1 LVLSIIFHLFYRE
14 SSMCKFLLML
24 ATLWACFL
32 VNPVICSD
40 ASDSPSS
47 TGPTPH
53 GYALIHR
60 VHNETKYPM
69 KFFKDPTALIQRIPE
84 GADFRLKAYF
94 ANNYYYWRVVT
105 INGKWKLSCT
115 WPSTSGGK
123 DDTDNATVFTVVKK
137 YASNDAVAIASK
149 HNAFG
154 KDKIKKIIAVN
165 KDTYEI
171 ELIDYKDGD
180 VRSPWAE
187 WKFAGREQG
196 GAVDF
201 DNLWLGNPAAVGS
214 VKGQLAFLAAR
225 SVEHEIKRL
234 KKELEPYAATL
245 GPLDSLEE
253 MRKKN
258 ISYITLKSARW
269 GAMASH
275 WSAAQSIN
283 GWIGATQKI
292 AKILSQIII
301 DAGAK
306 EGESPSDWE
315 NRIAQQMLEP
325 KYRETWQT
333 VGSFG
338 GGDPVDRVNA
348 MLVPYEKAQSLFKM
362 QQAFFPFQRAK
373 LMTPTDQA
381 KSLLQWAE
389 IAIPEIGP
397 GLTQRDYEDMQRYG
411 IKSFELSNRTHPT
424 RTDVMLFRRNRV
436 SWQSSLFGTWLE
448 GSLKV
453 LDNIV
458 WSDSG
463 GPDGWLPN
471 VEQEAPMI
479 VKASPEG
486 IRRLASRDRLITLY
500 ERQERGEESPDD
512 GIGYVGDKGD
522 PNLGQFQDAQKTYI
536 PWDGDMLSLQLLSET
551 APIEREGMIIGPG
564 AFSEVTDIYVAQQ
577 PEMKGHGFEKID
589 DFGPEKSVALS
600 SFFADGYAWLE
611 QSMLYPW
618 KCTLLFKAKP
628 GDDGNVRIALGTAT
642 GTDAEYLIVIGDDN
656 NTVSRMYKQRSFT
669 AGQGNSDIKF
679 EPVVTVVPKKGIPS
693 EVMPCVRPGR
703 FESFWVSL
711 NNGFIV
717 VGKGEPGV
725 GIIMAWKD
733 QNYKLVNKIGFS
745 AYGTETVY
753 QDVQQIDY
761 PMVSKVPFDTSY
773 VTIDGNVAL
782 GKGNSPAWLKLPL
795 SPADAGA
802 LNFTVKGDGDFRICF
817 VQDPKLVEGP
827 ANKGY
832 DIIFGAQGVSIC
844 RHENPQDVVVTS
856 DIKIDRSKKVWASLY
871 KGMIL
876 IGQGPVGTDPF
887 LFWQDWFGRDESVLQ
902 GIARIGFASG
912 AGTVALS
919 DVAIWPEVEI
929 GFGDVKTQYEKEGI
943 EFVPI
948 KGALEVVAPF
958 WYRGVQDGPL
968 VRVREL
974 FLNGLKRLES
984 TPRPGAT
991 YTYDFSITPDGIAQ
1005 FTLIGMQKSPE
1016 ELATQRNQILRT
1028 RSAEATEF
1036 SATVLS
1042 RSGVEAASASLA
1054 VGLSAGMLGGAILS
1068 RVLAATDEAK
1078 LSEIQSLAQRYIP
1091 PPEQITRS
1099 TAQLQAPSMAIQ
1111 VAKKNVEDG
1120 LAVAASL
1127 GLEQKLEK
1135 YKDILDNVI
1144 GFACLEGAS
1153 KSRIIGGI
1161 NAVYEEVTGRELDNS
1176 TYGLY
1181 GDLFTV
1187 LLKAYSNPFLID
1199 RMDNKEAQ
1207 QRREWYLRANGI
1219 FRDVY
1224 KRPSVQGDRGIDI
1237 TFKDEYLWLPESFKV
1252 PGQGLFVCEVKA
1264 DSDAFIGFAGSS
1276 DPTRN
1281 MSKPMYEIVIGK
1293 WSNTKTE
1300 ISRKHLG
1307 DPVISFDQ
1315 SISTDDKPYD
1325 QLALDPLGF
1334 QVYWINVDDG
1344 KITIGRGL
1352 PDVAKKIIELQQ
1364 IATWKDPYPAQ
1375 QVKAIGLSS
1384 WNAGV
1389 TVRNLMVYP
1398 ALSKIKESD
1407 KKEIF
1412 SKLQGNTASA

>member
-1 LVLSIIFHLFYRE
+1 MRKL
-14 SSMCKFLLML
+14 LLML
-24 ATLWACFL
+24 AMLWVCFFARPL
-32 VNPVICSD
+32 IGSD
-40 ASDSPSS
+40 ASDSTSS
-47 TGPTPH
+47 GGPTPH
-53 GYALIHR
+53 GYALIHL
-60 VHNETKYPM
+60 VHNQTPYPM
-69 KFFKDPTALIQRIPE
+69 KFFKDPTALIQRLPE
-84 GADFRLKAYF
+84 GAAFRLKGYF
-94 ANNYYYWRVVT
+94 ANNYYYWRALD
-105 INGKWKLSCT
+105 INGKWKFSCT

-123 DDTDNATVFTVVKK
+123 DDTDSATVFTVVKK
-137 YASNDAVAIASK
+137 YASNDAVVIASK
-149 HNAFG
+149 HTAFG
-154 KDKIKKIIAVN
+154 KDKTKKVIAVN

-180 VRSPWAE
+180 ARNPWAE
-187 WKFAGREQG
+187 WKFAGREPG

-234 KKELEPYAATL
+234 KKELAPYAATL

-253 MRKKN
+253 MRKKSV
-258 ISYITLKSARW
+258 SYIAFKSARW

-283 GWIGATQKI
+283 GWIDTIQRL
-292 AKILSQIII
+292 AKFLAQIII
-301 DAGAK
+301 DAGVK
-306 EGESPSDWE
+306 EGESQSDWE
-315 NRIAQQMLEP
+315 TRIAAKIIEP
-325 KYRETWQT
+325 QYRDGWQAIINA
-333 VGSFG
+333 GS
-338 GGDPVDRVNA
+338 GDPVARVKA
-348 MLVPYEKAQSLFKM
+348 MLM
-362 QQAFFPFQRAK
+362 GNPFAK
-373 LMTPTDQA
+373 LFSSMKVAVPGGSDAA
-381 KSLLQWAE
+381 KSFLQWVE
-389 IAIPEIGP
+389 IATPDIKP
-397 GLTQRDYEDMQRYG
+397 GFSKKDFDDLQRYG

-463 GPDGWLPN
+463 GPDASLPD
-471 VEQEAPMI
+471 VGQEGPLI
-479 VKASPEG
+479 VTASQEG
-486 IRRLASRDRLITLY
+486 IRRLASRDRLMALY

-512 GIGYVGDKGD
+512 GVGYVGDKGD

-536 PWDGDMLSLQLLSET
+536 PWDGDMLSLQLLSGT
-551 APIEREGMIIGPG
+551 TPIEREGMIVGPG
-564 AFSEVTDIYVAQQ
+564 ASSQVTDIYVAQQ
-577 PEMKGHGFEKID
+577 PEMKGHGYEKID
-589 DFGPEKSVALS
+589 DFGPEKSVALG

-618 KCTLLFKAKP
+618 KCTILFKAKS

-642 GTDAEYLIVIGDDN
+642 GPDAEYLIVIGDDN
-656 NTVSRMYKQRSFT
+656 NTVSRIYKQRSFV

-679 EPVVTVVPKKGIPS
+679 EPVLTVVPKKGIPS

-782 GKGNSPAWLKLPL
+782 GTGNSPAWLKLPL

-802 LNFTVKGDGDFRICF
+802 LHFIVKGNGDFRICF
-817 VQDPKLVEGP
+817 VQDPNLVEGP

-844 RHENPQDVVVTS
+844 RHENPQDAVVTS
-856 DIKIDRSKKVWASLY
+856 DIKIDRSQKVWVSLY

-902 GIARIGFASG
+902 GIARIGFSSG
-912 AGTVALS
+912 PGTVAIS
-919 DVAIWPEVEI
+919 DVSIWPEVEI
-929 GFGDVKTQYEKEGI
+929 GFGDVKTQYGKESI
-943 EFVPI
+943 EFIPI

-958 WYRGVQDGPL
+958 WYRGFQDGPL

-991 YTYDFSITPDGIAQ
+991 YTYDFSITKNGVAQ
-1005 FTLIGMQKSPE
+1005 FTLLGMQKSQE

-1111 VAKKNVEDG
+1111 VAKRNVEDG
-1120 LAVAASL
+1120 LASAASL
-1127 GLEQKLEK
+1127 GLEQKIEK
-1135 YKDILDNVI
+1135 YKEILDNVI

-1161 NAVYEEVTGRELDNS
+1161 NAVCEEVTGRALDNS

-1187 LLKAYSNPFLID
+1187 FLKAYSNRFLID
-1199 RMDNKEAQ
+1199 RMDNKDAQ

-1219 FRDVY
+1219 FRDIY
-1224 KRPSVQGDRGIDI
+1224 KKPSVQGDRGIDI
-1237 TFKDEYLWLPESFKV
+1237 SFKDEYLWLPESFKV
-1252 PGQGLFVCEVKA
+1252 PGQGLFVCEIKA

-1281 MSKPMYEIVIGK
+1281 TGKPMYEIVIGK

-1325 QLALDPLGF
+1325 QLALDPLSF
-1334 QVYWINVDDG
+1334 QTYWINVDDG

-1352 PDVAKKIIELQQ
+1352 PDAEKKIIELQQ
-1364 IATWKDPYPAQ
+1364 IATWKDPYAAQ

-1398 ALSKIKESD
+1398 AMSKIKSLD
-1407 KKEIF
+1407 TVKKEIF
-1412 SKLQGNTASA
+1412 TKLQGSTDEA